1 MLRIESKLSLRDMN
15 MPIFAL
21 AMPVV
26 VMVVIG
32 AVFGQQPAY
41 DGAPY
46 SFVAQSFPAVS
57 TIAIIAGGVMGLPM
71 LIAEYR
77 HRKVLKRYQV
87 TPVTPGLILGVQL
100 VVYSVYAVV
109 SLGLVYA
116 VAALGFGY
124 RSPGSWLGFLGG
136 FALVTVAMFS
146 IGLLVGGLAPNPK
159 IAGVIASLLYFPMLL
174 LSGST
179 LPYEVMPPMM
189 RQVADFLPATQGVKL
204 LKATSLG
211 LPAADMLL
219 PCLTMAG
226 LAVICTVLAV
236 RFFRW
241 E

>member
-1 MLRIESKLSLRDMN
+1 MLRVESKLSLRDMN

-21 AMPVV
+21 AMPVA

-32 AVFGQQPAY
+32 AIFGQQPAY
-41 DGAPY
+41 EGAPY
-46 SFVAQSFPAVS
+46 SFVAQSFAAVS

-71 LIAEYR
+71 LISEYR

-87 TPVTPGLILGVQL
+87 TPVSPALILGVHL
-100 VVYSVYAVV
+100 VIYSLYAIV
-109 SLGLVYA
+109 SLGLVFL

-124 RSPGSWLGFLGG
+124 RLPGSWLGFLGG
-136 FALVTVAMFS
+136 FVLVMVAIFS

-159 IAGVIASLLYFPMLL
+159 IAGVIASLLYFPMLA

-179 LPYEVMPPMM
+179 LPYEVMPPVM
-189 RQVADFLPATQGVKL
+189 RAVADILPATQGVKL

-211 LPAADMLL
+211 LPTSDMLA
-219 PCLTMAG
+219 PCLIMAG
-226 LAVICTVLAV
+226 LAVVCGVLAV